1 MEDAGR
7 LTAAS
12 PSDLVQNGD
21 MEPADQEDRANQAN
35 SAVGGEPAAW
45 RPDPFGRHE
54 LRYWDGSAWTQHV
67 SDAGVQGSDEPVPND
82 PDAPPPPPAPAT
94 PTAGKGSWKDKLK
107 SAAQQAAVQ
116 GKELAE
122 KGKAMAAEQQAA
134 RAAAAAADPNN
145 VWVGEKKSMGTSAIG
160 MASVR
165 YRITRDKVYVDSGL
179 LGTSS
184 EQVPLYAVHD
194 IDVRQNLMQQPKNIG
209 DVVLHLDGTMTYNGL
224 SQLVLDNIED
234 PYGVRDLLNPLVSE
248 ARAKKQMLTQ
258 TQYVQHSGS
267 MFGTPPPQPPPGGQ
281 AEPPTGTVDRIERLK
296 QLAELRDQGI
306 LSDEEFAAE
315 KQRLLNS

>member
-1 MEDAGR
+1 
-7 LTAAS
+7 
-12 PSDLVQNGD
+12 
-21 MEPADQEDRANQAN
+21 MEPADQEDQANQAS
-35 SAVGGEPAAW
+35 SAGAADPAAW
-45 RPDPFGRHE
+45 RADPFGRHE
-54 LRYWDGSAWTQHV
+54 LRYWDGSAWTAHV

-82 PDAPPPPPAPAT
+82 PSSPPPAPPGPVEPA
-94 PTAGKGSWKDKLK
+94 AASGKGSWKDKLK
-107 SAAQQAAVQ
+107 NAAQQAAVQ

-145 VWVGEKKSMGTSAIG
+145 VWVGEKKSVGSSAIG

-165 YRITRDKVYVDSGL
+165 YRITRDKVYVDSGI

-224 SQLVLDNIED
+224 SQLVLDNIDD

-258 TQYVQHSGS
+258 TQYMQHSGS
-267 MFGTPPPQPPPGGQ
+267 MFGAPPAAAPVAPGAPG
-281 AEPPTGTVDRIERLK
+281 ATTDIAD
-296 QLAELRDQGI
+296 QLRKLAQLRDEGV
-306 LSDEEFAAE
+306 LTEEEFAMQ
-315 KQRLLNS
+315 KQRLLGG